1 MTLLAKSF
9 EFGERLNRAQGN
21 FLNLDAEVGLT
32 FAGIAL
38 QTRDSEKRERTRR
51 VARKAYDT
59 VLRLMNRV
67 TFTKDDAQSLARNLL
82 RLKYDLTMLEETF

>member
-1 MTLLAKSF
+1 MTVLAEGF

-21 FLNLDAEVGLT
+21 FLKLDVEVGLT

-38 QTRDSEKRERTRR
+38 QTQDPEKRERTRR
-51 VARKAYDT
+51 VASKAYDT

-67 TFTKDDAQSLARNLL
+67 TFTKDGAQSLARNLL
-82 RLKYDLTMLEETF
+82 RLKYDLMMLGEVF